1 MGSDF
6 LGVRFSVQWL
16 NRFASIYLED
26 PSLSPE
32 EAGQVGALQMRVIEA
47 LAFEK
52 NLLQLAVI
60 SRSVQGEVDQD
71 AVSTYLAA
79 SNTSY
84 SSTNLPRMGDRW
96 GVNHFGPATRPFP
109 PPTSVVSSP
118 WASFGFFQ
126 RRSHSARDS
135 ALPSE
140 AWRYVCRGADDGP
153 RGDPPHAFEDRQGRG
168 GNMGA
173 ARRKSMRDPEGALW
187 SRCLLLFPR
196 WRGAWPS
203 ARPVRAGEGTLRSTV
218 SGGTQCY
225 DET

>member
-1 MGSDF
+1 MRAPIF

-60 SRSVQGEVDQD
+60 SRSVQDEVDQD

-79 SNTSY
+79 TNTTY

-96 GVNHFGPATRPFP
+96 G
-109 PPTSVVSSP
+109 
-118 WASFGFFQ
+118 
-126 RRSHSARDS
+126 
-135 ALPSE
+135 
-140 AWRYVCRGADDGP
+140 
-153 RGDPPHAFEDRQGRG
+153 
-168 GNMGA
+168 
-173 ARRKSMRDPEGALW
+173 
-187 SRCLLLFPR
+187 
-196 WRGAWPS
+196 
-203 ARPVRAGEGTLRSTV
+203 
-218 SGGTQCY
+218 
-225 DET
+225 

>member
-1 MGSDF
+1 MEVGQGEHVRSQTTHMPNRLSVSVAGASCTDF

-60 SRSVQGEVDQD
+60 SRSVQDEVDQD

-79 SNTSY
+79 TNTTY

-96 GVNHFGPATRPFP
+96 G
-109 PPTSVVSSP
+109 
-118 WASFGFFQ
+118 
-126 RRSHSARDS
+126 
-135 ALPSE
+135 
-140 AWRYVCRGADDGP
+140 
-153 RGDPPHAFEDRQGRG
+153 
-168 GNMGA
+168 
-173 ARRKSMRDPEGALW
+173 
-187 SRCLLLFPR
+187 
-196 WRGAWPS
+196 
-203 ARPVRAGEGTLRSTV
+203 
-218 SGGTQCY
+218 
-225 DET
+225 

>member
-1 MGSDF
+1 M
-6 LGVRFSVQWL
+6 RWT
-16 NRFASIYLED
+16 RTR
-26 PSLSPE
+26 SPP
-32 EAGQVGALQMRVIEA
+32 
-47 LAFEK
+47 
-52 NLLQLAVI
+52 
-60 SRSVQGEVDQD
+60 
-71 AVSTYLAA
+71 
-79 SNTSY
+79 TSP
-84 SSTNLPRMGDRW
+84 PR
-96 GVNHFGPATRPFP
+96 TRPTPQRTCPGWVIAGGESFRPSHASFP
-109 PPTSVVSSP
+109 PPKSVVSSP

-173 ARRKSMRDPEGALW
+173 ARRKSMRDPEGP
-187 SRCLLLFPR
+187 SGVGVCCGSPR